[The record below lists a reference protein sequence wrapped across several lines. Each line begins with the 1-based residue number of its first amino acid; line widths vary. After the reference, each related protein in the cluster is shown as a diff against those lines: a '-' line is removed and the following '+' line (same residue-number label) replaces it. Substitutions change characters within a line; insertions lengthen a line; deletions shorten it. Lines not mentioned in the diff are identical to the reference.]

1 MIHHE
6 RLRPPSHD
14 YPADEWNVI
23 EKAFHPEFMAQ
34 AETMAALGNGYL
46 GMRDARRKA
55 GPMPKTP
62 LLLTGSMKPA
72 QLCTQKTLMASRKLA
87 RPS

>member
-23 EKAFHPEFMAQ
+23 EKTAAQ
-34 AETMAALGNGYL
+34 RRNAWENKVPVGTASLGSLAVAASDGFFYL
-46 GMRDARRKA
+46 GGSGSACTIRITAMCRR
-55 GPMPKTP
+55 
-62 LLLTGSMKPA
+62 
-72 QLCTQKTLMASRKLA
+72 
-87 RPS
+87 